1 MRYILG
7 LILFLSVAYGQINDK
22 NFKEKVNGG
31 VTVAVFTS
39 EWQEQDLDEKILKGV
54 DGYQD
59 AEILIVKSE
68 DAPKVVKKL
77 RFRNFP
83 SIALFFDGSK
93 KETWKA
99 DMDGEVDCS
108 SKEIRNAM
116 IVSVIGFIGASI
128 YLTDYFENHGLW
140 FSLMFFM
147 ILRALTLK
155 FYFNKILR
163 KF

>member
-7 LILFLSVAYGQINDK
+7 LILFLSVTYGQINDK

-39 EWQEQDLDEKILKGV
+39 EWQEQELDDKILKGV

-108 SKEIRNAM
+108 SKEIKNAIDDM
-116 IVSVIGFIGASI
+116 LAEDVF
-128 YLTDYFENHGLW
+128 
-140 FSLMFFM
+140 
-147 ILRALTLK
+147 
-155 FYFNKILR
+155 
-163 KF
+163 

>member
-7 LILFLSVAYGQINDK
+7 MMLFLSVAYGQINDK

-39 EWQEQDLDEKILKGV
+39 EWQEQELDKKILKGV

-108 SKEIRNAM
+108 SKEIKNAIDDM
-116 IVSVIGFIGASI
+116 LAEDVF
-128 YLTDYFENHGLW
+128 
-140 FSLMFFM
+140 
-147 ILRALTLK
+147 
-155 FYFNKILR
+155 
-163 KF
+163 

>member
-7 LILFLSVAYGQINDK
+7 LILFLSVTYGQVNDK

-39 EWQEQDLDEKILKGV
+39 EWQEQELDKKIFKGV
-54 DGYQD
+54 GGYQD
-59 AEILIVKSE
+59 AEILYVKSE

-108 SKEIRNAM
+108 SKEIKNAIDDM
-116 IVSVIGFIGASI
+116 LAEDVF
-128 YLTDYFENHGLW
+128 
-140 FSLMFFM
+140 
-147 ILRALTLK
+147 
-155 FYFNKILR
+155 
-163 KF
+163 

>member
-7 LILFLSVAYGQINDK
+7 LMLFLSVAYGQINDK

-108 SKEIRNAM
+108 SKEIKSA
-116 IVSVIGFIGASI
+116 IDD
-128 YLTDYFENHGLW
+128 L
-140 FSLMFFM
+140 SL
-147 ILRALTLK
+147 IH
-155 FYFNKILR
+155 I
-163 KF
+163 